1 MANTEKRL
9 KHYHLSPLNNS
20 IKKNIPKA
28 NRKWFYGNEL
38 TKIYQIP
45 KPTNNVNVVAVVS
58 FGGGLYGNVA
68 NNFILTNGDVQ
79 AYWSSLG
86 ITDLPIVMVKTFGGA
101 KNVPNENDDGATVE
115 NSIDVETIGCICPT
129 SKLIIVLYI
138 AENSFDTF
146 PLLINYILND
156 TINYNNKSYSI
167 NNISISWGAPE
178 IYYESSLLNS
188 INSLFA
194 QASAK
199 GINITTATGDYGS
212 NNGVGGSG
220 SYCDFP
226 ASSPNVIAV
235 GGTSLICP
243 NLTYDDK
250 TKEIA
255 WSNGGGAVSRHFSKP
270 SYQKK
275 ITTSKRSIP
284 DISSNSDPDTGV
296 AYLINGNY
304 QIVGGTSIASPTIS
318 GYLAA
323 INFKKFMNPILYN
336 CDYSCFND
344 IYFGSNGNYSAK
356 SGYDNCTGIGSIKG
370 STLYNILNLNLTI
383 SNPNI
388 NLLAKSN
395 TKIITNLSLKY
406 LTFSS
411 NDSSIAKVDNSGLI
425 VGIKPGKTIV
435 KINTINPYISGTIIV
450 SVEANRN
457 LKGRFLTN
465 NPLFF
470 KIKK

>member
-9 KHYHLSPLNNS
+9 RHYHLSPLNNS

-28 NRKWFYGNEL
+28 NRKWFYGDEL

-86 ITDLPIVMVKTFGGA
+86 ITDQPIVMIKTYGTA
-101 KNVPNENDDGATVE
+101 KNVPNENDDGATIE
-115 NSIDVETIGCICPT
+115 NSIDVETIGCLCPT

-138 AENSFDTF
+138 AENSLDTF
-146 PLLINYILND
+146 PLLINHILND
-156 TINYNNKSYSI
+156 TINYNNKSYSV

-178 IYYESSLLNS
+178 VYYESSLLNS
-188 INSLFA
+188 LNSLFTK
-194 QASAK
+194 ASSK
-199 GINITTATGDYGS
+199 GINITAATGDFGS

-235 GGTSLICP
+235 GGTTLICP
-243 NLTYDDK
+243 NLTYDNK
-250 TKEIA
+250 TKETA
-255 WSNGGGAVSRHFSKP
+255 WTSGGGATSHHFPKP
-270 SYQKK
+270 TYQKK
-275 ITTSKRSIP
+275 VPVAKRSIP

-323 INFKKFMNPILYN
+323 INFKKFINPILYN
-336 CDYSCFND
+336 CEPSCFND
-344 IYFGSNGNYSAK
+344 ILIGSNGNYSARK
-356 SGYDNCTGIGSIKG
+356 GYDNCTGIGSIKG
-370 STLYNILNLNLTI
+370 GTLANILKLSLTI
-383 SNPNI
+383 NNSNF
-388 NLLAKSN
+388 NLLPKANAQIS
-395 TKIITNLSLKY
+395 TNLLSKY
-406 LTFSS
+406 LSFSS
-411 NDSSIAKVDNSGLI
+411 NNPSIATVNNNGLI
-425 VGIKPGKTIV
+425 VGVKAGTTTINV
-435 KINTINPYISGTIIV
+435 NTINPYVSGKVNV
-450 SVEANRN
+450 SITANKN
-457 LKGRFLTN
+457 LNGRILRN

-470 KIKK
+470 KK